1 MVVPGMLYY
10 VVECVPGVVFG
21 SEFWW
26 GESQPDGK
34 STEANAHDYGAV
46 KTALVRQ
53 AIDGFP

>member
-1 MVVPGMLYY
+1 MVMPGVLYY
-10 VVECVPGVVFG
+10 FVWYVPVVVFG

-26 GESQPDGK
+26 RESRPDWK